1 MPRGRRRRLRADRPI
16 AWPARLLLLL
26 GGFLALVPLAYAS
39 PLDPTWVQ
47 GLYDE
52 ADHDETLLS
61 VISQVSLKC
70 ATASEARCI
79 PVVAG
84 TCPAAQGMRTGVPLR
99 PEPRAL
105 AQDRACSSP
114 LTRSPPLA

>member
-1 MPRGRRRRLRADRPI
+1 MPRGRRRRLRADRPV

-26 GGFLALVPLAYAS
+26 VSFLALVPLAYAS
-39 PLDPTWVQ
+39 PIDPTWVQ

-52 ADHDETLLS
+52 ADHEVALS
-61 VISQVSLKC
+61 ANSLASLQC

-84 TCPAAQGMRTGVPLR
+84 TGPAGRGVRTGAPLH

-105 AQDRACSSP
+105 AQDPARSSP

>member
-1 MPRGRRRRLRADRPI
+1 M

-39 PLDPTWVQ
+39 PIDPTWVQ

-52 ADHDETLLS
+52 ADNDKAVLS
-61 VISQVSLKC
+61 AIFLASLKC
-70 ATASEARCI
+70 ATASEVRCI
-79 PVVAG
+79 LVVAG
-84 TCPAAQGMRTGVPLR
+84 TSPAAQVVRIGAPLH

-105 AQDRACSSP
+105 AQDPARSSP